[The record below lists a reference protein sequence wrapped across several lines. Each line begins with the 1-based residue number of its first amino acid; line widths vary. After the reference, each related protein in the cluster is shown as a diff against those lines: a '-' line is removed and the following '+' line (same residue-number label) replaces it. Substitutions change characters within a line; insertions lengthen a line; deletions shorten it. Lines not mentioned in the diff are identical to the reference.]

1 MFLKISKRLRQR
13 KRFYFPPPVRYH
25 RGALMACEL
34 FIPWKTHA
42 ATVARAQEARST
54 MTDIALAV
62 LVLSDASLALFVDV
76 EEQTATVDAMLEC
89 II

>member
-1 MFLKISKRLRQR
+1 
-13 KRFYFPPPVRYH
+13 
-25 RGALMACEL
+25 
-34 FIPWKTHA
+34 
-42 ATVARAQEARST
+42 